1 MITNNINMNNKEQ
14 IDKTTSE
21 LNEIER
27 QILNQHTQKTVEQLN
42 HYLNLKKQKLY
53 LKKKLKKQENEQVK
67 KELSDDSVLDL

>member
-21 LNEIER
+21 LNEIEK

-53 LKKKLKKQENEQVK
+53 LKKKLKKQENEQIK

>member
-1 MITNNINMNNKEQ
+1 MNNKEQ

>member
-53 LKKKLKKQENEQVK
+53 LKKKLKKQENEQIK